1 LIKSLYIIAFCFS
14 FIIASA
20 QQNVCTA
27 SYYAQKFDGR
37 KTACGEI
44 FDNNKLTCAH
54 KSLPFGTK
62 IKVICLNTN
71 KSVIVRV
78 NDRGPFIKGRDLDLS
93 YRAAKE
99 LGFVQNG
106 FAKVQYE
113 ILNGKPIHHS
123 SEDTMNINSKI
134 ETTDTFLQTYR
145 NQVDTNSYTL
155 KLATVSNVVDLLS
168 HLNFL
173 SSQYG
178 DKIIVAD
185 IKINESIFYNI
196 LLHKFHSF
204 SEADLSLNTLRIQ
217 FPDSYILHPS
227 MN

>member
-1 LIKSLYIIAFCFS
+1 MIKFLYIVVLFFLIGKAK
-14 FIIASA
+14 A
-20 QQNVCTA
+20 QDNVCIA

-54 KSLPFGTK
+54 KTLPFGTK
-62 IKVICLNTN
+62 LKVVCLNTN

-78 NDRGPFIKGRDLDLS
+78 NDRGPFIKGRELDLS

-99 LGFVQNG
+99 LGFVQSG

-113 ILNGKPIHHS
+113 VLSGKPKFESI
-123 SEDTMNINSKI
+123 EDTINTNLQY
-134 ETTDTFLQTYR
+134 ETKDSLFQTYKG
-145 NQVDTNSYTL
+145 QIDTNSFAI
-155 KLATVSNVVDLLS
+155 KLVTVSNVDDLLPHIKS
-168 HLNFL
+168 L
-173 SSQYG
+173 SNLYC
-178 DKIIVAD
+178 DKVIVEN

-196 LLHKFHSF
+196 MLHKFYSLT
-204 SEADLSLNTLRIQ
+204 EASSSLETLKMQ

-227 MN
+227 KF